1 MILHQRSI
9 WEFFKRMIP
18 VLLPDPSLV
27 FIRRLKSFKEQK
39 LAIQNVLDYALENTY
54 AALCLDLMAR
64 LKDISQRTGY
74 SITTVSRAL
83 AGYSDVNE
91 QTRQQIVAVAHELGY
106 QPNDIARQLR
116 SQRTQTLGLII
127 PTSDHSVSHDDFFFQ
142 LLRGISDSAAARHYD
157 VLLSSQTSDSEEM
170 DAYRR
175 IVGGNRVDGM
185 ILARTR
191 YADERI
197 AYLNS
202 LNFPFTVAGRSAPSG
217 VNNFAFIDVDSQAG
231 IQTAT
236 EHIIQQGH
244 RIIGIILPPSHIAYT
259 QYRLQGYQ
267 FALQQHGIAF
277 DERLIVHG
285 DLMQSGGYQ
294 GVQQLLE
301 RNPEMTAV
309 VCCNDLMALGAISAL
324 QGLGII
330 VGQDFAVTGFDDIPA
345 AEYAFPSLT
354 TIRQPIYEIG
364 WKLVEMLLRLIAGEF
379 LPQSETQVIVQTK
392 LIIRESSLGESPE
405 GR

>member
-1 MILHQRSI
+1 
-9 WEFFKRMIP
+9 
-18 VLLPDPSLV
+18 
-27 FIRRLKSFKEQK
+27 
-39 LAIQNVLDYALENTY
+39 
-54 AALCLDLMAR
+54 MAR

-91 QTRQQIVAVAHELGY
+91 QTRQQIRAVASELGY

-127 PTSDHSVSHDDFFFQ
+127 PASDHSTSHDDFFFQ
-142 LLRGISDSAAARHYD
+142 LLRGISDSAAAQHYD
-157 VLLSSQTSDSEEM
+157 VLLSSQASDTEEM

-191 YADERI
+191 SEDERI

-202 LNFPFTVAGRSAPSG
+202 LKFPFTVAGRSAPGG
-217 VNNFAFIDVDSQAG
+217 VNNFAYIDVDSQAG

-236 EHIIQQGH
+236 EHIIKQGH
-244 RIIGIILPPSHIAYT
+244 RVIGIILPPLHIAYT
-259 QYRLQGYQ
+259 GYRLQGYKA
-267 FALQQHGIAF
+267 ALQSHGLSF
-277 DERLIVHG
+277 DDQLVVYG
-285 DLMQSGGYQ
+285 DLMQSGGYE
-294 GVQQLLE
+294 GVQHLLKQ
-301 RNPEMTAV
+301 RPDITAV
-309 VCCNDLMALGAISAL
+309 VCCNDLMALGAMSAL
-324 QGLGII
+324 QNYGINI
-330 VGQDFAVTGFDDIPA
+330 GKDFAVTGFDDIPA

-354 TIRQPIYEIG
+354 TVHQPIYEIG
-364 WKLVEMLLRLIAGEF
+364 WKLVEMLLRLIAGES
-379 LPQSETQVIVQTK
+379 LAEAESQVLVPTE
-392 LIIRESSLGESPE
+392 LVVRESSIRGSIE